1 MENNQGQQEFIDGKE
16 NAEDI
21 KRLLLRYLSY
31 WPYFISSVVLFL
43 GVAYF
48 YLKYTPSVYQTS
60 SKIKVLKDEGGIDMT
75 GFQGSSPLIDM
86 TKVNLE
92 NESEIL
98 KSRRLA
104 KNVILNL
111 GLQTKV
117 NQIGT
122 FRTIELWGNQ
132 IPFEII
138 WEVDDLNLLG
148 TPKYEINFINAK
160 EFQLTEDESA
170 LNETYSFG
178 ELITHEEASFRILIK
193 EDKDPK
199 SIVGKT
205 YSFSHTPLDLLV
217 TNLTN
222 KINVENIGQRSEI
235 LNIFMNG
242 QNKSKNEAIL
252 DNLIY
257 QFNFDGIED
266 NKTLA
271 RRTEEFVIER
281 LKFLNKELDTVESSL
296 VDFKTESGL
305 VTVETSAQEL
315 FGKNTAAEALYF
327 EVSQQLLLVED
338 FQKEIDEMDD
348 FELLPANIGISDRG
362 VNQFT
367 ESYNELI
374 MERAELMVSS
384 TDESIQIREINSQL
398 NKVKQNIIRTLASF
412 KRQLELRLNQIER
425 RETATKGRINLLPS
439 QEKEINEI
447 ARQQLV
453 KQRLYVFLLQKRE
466 EATLSAAVA
475 SDIIKVVD
483 YAYTNPNPISPKP
496 KIIMLGSILLGL
508 IIPFGV
514 VYIKFLLDT
523 KVYTKEDIKLG
534 IGDLPIVGEIPYEKE
549 YEDKVLQSGD
559 HSALAESFRILRT
572 NLKFLGKTYS
582 LNHKEGGQTIFVT
595 STMKGEG
602 KTFTSI
608 NLSSVLST
616 NKNKVVLIGSD
627 LRNPQI
633 HNFLGKDKA
642 SKGLS
647 YFLYDEQAQMNE
659 ILMKADTLGI
669 NFDVILS
676 GEIPPNPSELLSNG
690 RFEKLIEELKNQYDY
705 IIVDSSPTILVTDTF
720 LISDLADYTL
730 YMIRSGHTD
739 TQLLEHIRDVN
750 NKKKLNNMGVVF
762 NGLKNNGAYAY
773 NYGYGYGY
781 NEKSKKRNR
790 LKFW

>member
-31 WPYFISSVVLFL
+31 WPYFILSVFILT
-43 GVAYF
+43 GVAYL
-48 YLKYTPSVYQTS
+48 YLRSTPPVYQTT
-60 SKIKVLKDEGGIDMT
+60 SKIKVLKDEGAIDMS

-98 KSRRLA
+98 KSRRLTS
-104 KNVILNL
+104 NVIKNL
-111 GLQTKV
+111 GLQTSVYLKG
-117 NQIGT
+117 NI
-122 FRTIELWGNQ
+122 RTVELWKDE

-138 WEVDDLNLLG
+138 WENKDLDKLTTNQ
-148 TPKYEINFINAK
+148 YEINFSSTEKFSIEDTETSFKK
-160 EFQLTEDESA
+160 E
-170 LNETYSFG
+170 YSLG
-178 ELITHEEASFRILIK
+178 ELITHEEAKFRVLIK
-193 EDKDPK
+193 DGVETNKYLNKTFFFAHKPLELLIT
-199 SIVGKT
+199 SIT
-205 YSFSHTPLDLLV
+205 S
-217 TNLTN
+217 

-235 LNIFMNG
+235 LNIFLNG
-242 QNKSKNEAIL
+242 QNKQKNEDIIN
-252 DNLIY
+252 NLIY

-266 NKTLA
+266 NKKLA
-271 RRTEEFVIER
+271 RKTEKFVVER
-281 LKFLNKELDTVESSL
+281 LKFLNQELDTVESSL

-305 VTVETSAQEL
+305 ITVETSAQEL
-315 FGKNTAAEALYF
+315 FGKNTAAEAMFF

-338 FQKEIDEMDD
+338 FQREIDEMDD
-348 FELLPANIGISDRG
+348 FELLPANIGISDNG

-367 ESYNELI
+367 TDYNKLI
-374 MERAELMVSS
+374 MERAELLVSS
-384 TDESIQIREINSQL
+384 TDESIQIREINKQL
-398 NKVKQNIIRTLASF
+398 NQVKQNIIRTLASF
-412 KRQLELRLNQIER
+412 KRQLELRLEKIEK
-425 RETATKGRINLLPS
+425 RESSTKGRINLLPS

-483 YAYTNPNPISPKP
+483 FAYTNPNPVSPKP

-508 IIPFGV
+508 IIPFGI

-534 IGDLPIVGEIPYEKE
+534 IGEIPIVGEIPFEKE
-549 YEDKVLQSGD
+549 YQNKVLSSSD
-559 HSALAESFRILRT
+559 HSALAESFRILKT
-572 NLKFLGKTYS
+572 NLKFLGKTYHFEEKNKS
-582 LNHKEGGQTIFVT
+582 KVIFIT

-602 KTFTSI
+602 KTFTSV
-608 NLSSVLST
+608 NLASILAT
-616 NKNKVVLIGSD
+616 NNKKVVLIGSD

-633 HNFLGKDKA
+633 HNFLGLNKA
-642 SKGLS
+642 TRGLS
-647 YFLYDEQAQMNE
+647 YFLYENDAKVSDITIKGEN
-659 ILMKADTLGI
+659 IKTK
-669 NFDVILS
+669 FDVILS

-690 RFEKLIEELKNQYDY
+690 RFEVLIEQLKEQYDY
-705 IIVDSSPTILVTDTF
+705 ILVDSAPTILVTDSL
-720 LISDLADYTL
+720 LIAENADFSL

-739 TQLLEHIRDVN
+739 TQLLEHIREIYK
-750 NKKKLNNMGVVF
+750 KKKLKNMGIVF
-762 NGLKNNGAYAY
+762 NGLKDNGAYAY

-781 NEKSKKRNR
+781 NEKAKSRNR
-790 LKFW
+790 LRFW